1 MYAIISWKPGYAALE
16 EISRCFLGQVFLDV
30 KLFITAD
37 IQAVSGMLMRE
48 DHLFLGI
55 NPSG

>member
-1 MYAIISWKPGYAALE
+1 MPLFHGNQDMQRWKRSQDVFWAECSWT
-16 EISRCFLGQVFLDV
+16 
-30 KLFITAD
+30 LFITAD